1 MIKLNNKKYI
11 ALLISSILIVVVA
24 TISITYAY
32 LSFNRSQEGTNVL
45 NTACYNISFQDSDFI
60 NITSYPM
67 SNETAFKT
75 LTPYTFTITNNCAI
89 GNSYQIYLNILNSTS
104 DELLSHIN
112 FSLDKETAT
121 ALSSLTP
128 ASLPSG
134 VSSSNIKSSYIIETG
149 SLPNINS
156 TKTFNLYLWI
166 DEEAGNDIMGS
177 TFEAEVMVYNVA
189 SPVQIELT
197 NLITNPSFENSNTWS
212 GGTFDSAHAK
222 YDNYSY
228 KLTGTS
234 SFPEILAS
242 NATGIALDPSHT
254 YYARYEVYH
263 EGASG
268 TAGIYW
274 PIAEPAFV
282 EGQSI
287 GSSGSWNIVSAVNN
301 RSSFTSGS
309 YPLRLDYNN
318 NNATTSVWYDGV
330 MLIDLTASFG
340 AGNEPTKSWC
350 DENIPFFEG
359 TTLING

>member
-1 MIKLNNKKYI
+1 MIKLKKKKYI
-11 ALLISSILIVVVA
+11 AILISSIIIVVVA

-32 LSFNRSQEGTNVL
+32 LSFNRSQESTNVL
-45 NTACYNISFQDSDFI
+45 NTSCYDISFQDSNFI

-67 SNETAFKT
+67 SNETAFNT

-104 DELLSHIN
+104 DELLTHIN
-112 FSLDKETAT
+112 FSLDKQTAT
-121 ALSSLTP
+121 SLSSLTP
-128 ASLPSG
+128 VNLPSG
-134 VSSSNIKSSYIIETG
+134 VSSSNVKSSYIIETG

-177 TFEAEVMVYNVA
+177 TFEAEVMVYNAA
-189 SPVQIELT
+189 SPAQIELT
-197 NLITNPSFENSNTWS
+197 NLITNPSFESSNTWS
-212 GGTFDSAHAK
+212 GGTFDSTHAK
-222 YDNYSY
+222 YGNYSL

-234 SFPEILAS
+234 ASPEILATS
-242 NATGIALDPSHT
+242 ANSISLDPTHI

-282 EGQSI
+282 EGQSL
-287 GSSGSWNIVSAVNN
+287 GSSGSWNIVSSVNN
-301 RSSFTSGS
+301 RSSFANGS
-309 YPLRLDYNN
+309 YPIRFDYNN

-330 MLIDLTASFG
+330 VLIDLTASFG
-340 AGNEPTKSWC
+340 TGNEPTKSWC
-350 DENIPFFEG
+350 DENIPYFEG

>member
-1 MIKLNNKKYI
+1 MIKLNSKKYI
-11 ALLISSILIVVVA
+11 AILISSIIIVVVA

-32 LSFNRSQEGTNVL
+32 LSFNRSQESTNVL
-45 NTACYNISFQDSDFI
+45 NTSCYDISFQDSNFI

-67 SNETAFKT
+67 SNETAFNT
-75 LTPYTFTITNNCAI
+75 LTPFTITNNCAI

-104 DELLSHIN
+104 DELLTHIN
-112 FSLDKETAT
+112 FSLDKQTAT
-121 ALSSLTP
+121 SLSSLTP
-128 ASLPSG
+128 VNLPSG
-134 VSSSNIKSSYIIETG
+134 VSSSNVKSSYIIETG

-177 TFEAEVMVYNVA
+177 TFEAEVMVYNAA
-189 SPVQIELT
+189 SPAQIELT
-197 NLITNPSFENSNTWS
+197 NLITNPSFESSNTWS
-212 GGTFDSAHAK
+212 GGTFDSTHAK
-222 YDNYSY
+222 YGNYSL

-234 SFPEILAS
+234 ASPEILATS
-242 NATGIALDPSHT
+242 ANSISLDPTHI

-282 EGQSI
+282 EGQSL
-287 GSSGSWNIVSAVNN
+287 GSSGSWNIVSSVNN
-301 RSSFTSGS
+301 RSSFANGS
-309 YPLRLDYNN
+309 YPIRFDYNN

-330 MLIDLTASFG
+330 VLIDLTASFG
-340 AGNEPTKSWC
+340 TGNEPTKSWC
-350 DENIPFFEG
+350 DENIPYFEG

>member
-1 MIKLNNKKYI
+1 MIKLNSKKYI
-11 ALLISSILIVVVA
+11 AILISSIIIVVVA

-32 LSFNRSQEGTNVL
+32 LSFNRSQESTNVL
-45 NTACYNISFQDSDFI
+45 NTSCYDISFQDSNFI

-67 SNETAFKT
+67 SNETAFNT

-104 DELLSHIN
+104 DELLTHIN
-112 FSLDKETAT
+112 FSLDKQTAT
-121 ALSSLTP
+121 SLSSLTP
-128 ASLPSG
+128 VNLPSG
-134 VSSSNIKSSYIIETG
+134 VSSSNVKSSYIIETG

-177 TFEAEVMVYNVA
+177 TFEAEVMVYNAA
-189 SPVQIELT
+189 SPAQIELT
-197 NLITNPSFENSNTWS
+197 NLITNPSFESSNTWS
-212 GGTFDSAHAK
+212 RGTFDSTHAK
-222 YDNYSY
+222 YGNYSL

-234 SFPEILAS
+234 ASPEILATS
-242 NATGIALDPSHT
+242 ANSISLDPTHI

-282 EGQSI
+282 EGQSL
-287 GSSGSWNIVSAVNN
+287 GSSGSWNIVSSVNN
-301 RSSFTSGS
+301 RSSFANGS
-309 YPLRLDYNN
+309 YPIRFDYNN

-330 MLIDLTASFG
+330 VLIDLTASFG
-340 AGNEPTKSWC
+340 TGNEPTKSWC
-350 DENIPFFEG
+350 DENIPYFEG

>member
-1 MIKLNNKKYI
+1 MIKLNSKKYI
-11 ALLISSILIVVVA
+11 AILISSIIIVVVA

-32 LSFNRSQEGTNVL
+32 LSFNRSQESTNVL
-45 NTACYNISFQDSDFI
+45 NTSCYDISFQDSNFI

-67 SNETAFKT
+67 SNETAFNT

-104 DELLSHIN
+104 DELLTHIN
-112 FSLDKETAT
+112 FSLDKQTAT
-121 ALSSLTP
+121 SLSSLTP
-128 ASLPSG
+128 VNLPSG
-134 VSSSNIKSSYIIETG
+134 VSSNKVKSSYIIETG

-177 TFEAEVMVYNVA
+177 TFEAEVMVYNAA
-189 SPVQIELT
+189 SPAQIELT
-197 NLITNPSFENSNTWS
+197 NLITNPSFESSNTWS
-212 GGTFDSAHAK
+212 GGTFDSTHAK
-222 YDNYSY
+222 YGNYSL

-234 SFPEILAS
+234 ASPEILATS
-242 NATGIALDPSHT
+242 ANSISLDPTHI

-282 EGQSI
+282 EGQSL
-287 GSSGSWNIVSAVNN
+287 GSSGSWNIVSSVNN
-301 RSSFTSGS
+301 RSSFANGS
-309 YPLRLDYNN
+309 YPIRFDYNN

-330 MLIDLTASFG
+330 VLIDLTASFG
-340 AGNEPTKSWC
+340 TGNEPTKSWC
-350 DENIPFFEG
+350 DENIPYFEG